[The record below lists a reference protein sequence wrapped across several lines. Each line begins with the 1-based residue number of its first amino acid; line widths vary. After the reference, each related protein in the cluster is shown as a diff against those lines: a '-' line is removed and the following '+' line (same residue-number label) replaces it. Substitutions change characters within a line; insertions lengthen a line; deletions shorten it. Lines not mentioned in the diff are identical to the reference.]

1 MLNSSLC
8 FNRVLSLNKTCES
21 IASTCIMVGFFFFSP
36 FTLSCALQQSG
47 YIFCQK
53 FLRLILLFH
62 SIFILITKKTS
73 EDDYES
79 ILAFLSLPK
88 NFSLYFNSHKIN
100 FGAEMSKTQGVDHM
114 LFNDLFCLNICI
126 NIKVA
131 QMVENLP
138 AMQETLV

>member
-1 MLNSSLC
+1 MNQLLHHVSWW
-8 FNRVLSLNKTCES
+8 V
-21 IASTCIMVGFFFFSP
+21 FSP

-53 FLRLILLFH
+53 FLRFILLFH
-62 SIFILITKKTS
+62 SICILITKKDS

-79 ILAFLSLPK
+79 ILAFLSLCK

-100 FGAEMSKTQGVDHM
+100 FGAEMSRTQGVDNM
-114 LFNDLFCLNICI
+114 LFNNLFCLNIFI

-131 QMVENLP
+131 QMVANLS
-138 AMQETLV
+138 AM